1 LAFSYGHDAG
11 GKTTT
16 IGISQPAFEWLPSL
30 SYARSYG
37 VANELNQIGSA
48 GGVGIGWNADGNMTS
63 DGVNTY
69 SWGYGNRMIGASR
82 KGMTA
87 AYDYDSDDR
96 RTKKTVNG
104 VVTRTLWSG
113 ADELAEYDANGD
125 LIRRFVPDGTGAM
138 DARLATVTAAG
149 AVYWYHV
156 DHQGTVIA
164 TSDSAGQ
171 TVGTASYSPYGEFG
185 AGTSAP
191 PQYSPF
197 GYTGR
202 QYDPETGLYQ
212 YLARYYSPRLGQ
224 FLSMDPI
231 GTKDDP
237 NLFLYVGLD
246 PVNATDPTGM
256 QSVYTEVHLR
266 RRDIGDAAADRQNRE
281 AADRFVGG
289 VRAIINDIKNDPI
302 GAAADGLMIAGDI
315 FLGGPTGE
323 AAIGIAARR
332 GAREGAEAVAEGV
345 VYRRTNTETGRCYI
359 GRCNSDQ
366 LYSTRQRAHDR
377 AQGTRHE
384 YEVLERA
391 QPGQPLREAEQ
402 RHIDANGGPTNRS
415 NPNGGLENRRHEIDP
430 RRRRE

>member
-1 LAFSYGHDAG
+1 LAFTYGHDAA

-48 GGVGIGWNADGNMTS
+48 GGIGIGWNADGNMTS

-87 AYDYDSDDR
+87 TYDYDSDDR

-113 ADELAEYDANGD
+113 ADELAEYDVNGD

-138 DARLATVTAAG
+138 DARLATVTPAG

-171 TVGTASYSPYGEFG
+171 TVGTASYSSYGEFG

-191 PQYSPF
+191 PQHSPF

-202 QYDPETGLYQ
+202 RLRKLGGD
-212 YLARYYSPRLGQ
+212 LAERCIEPDARRFSRLTLDSTAAILFMRVSRVAPYPQSRAGGRDVRFWSENLPKAAAHCSARFLKLSVNFLIAFLLDLHSRRSKSGSRRVFSSGMMSATRLAIRCSDAISPSRVSCMSAQALR
-224 FLSMDPI
+224 FLS
-231 GTKDDP
+231 
-237 NLFLYVGLD
+237 LLL
-246 PVNATDPTGM
+246 
-256 QSVYTEVHLR
+256 S
-266 RRDIGDAAADRQNRE
+266 
-281 AADRFVGG
+281 
-289 VRAIINDIKNDPI
+289 AI
-302 GAAADGLMIAGDI
+302 
-315 FLGGPTGE
+315 
-323 AAIGIAARR
+323 
-332 GAREGAEAVAEGV
+332 
-345 VYRRTNTETGRCYI
+345 
-359 GRCNSDQ
+359 S
-366 LYSTRQRAHDR
+366 
-377 AQGTRHE
+377 
-384 YEVLERA
+384 ERA
-391 QPGQPLREAEQ
+391 ASLRASSLSHFAFSSGVSGPL
-402 RHIDANGGPTNRS
+402 
-415 NPNGGLENRRHEIDP
+415 
-430 RRRRE
+430 